1 MSDAAG
7 LIPTTT
13 AKPETAAPAEATP
26 PTPAKPAT
34 TWRPSRA
41 NHFAPD
47 RGPLTLTMGRGSE
60 TGLAMIGFELAG
72 NVEVPP
78 LEEVYEPIKDTLR
91 AALAG
96 SEEFERLTSL
106 RSQEADSSR
115 RKHAANERLVR
126 LIGERAAAVA
136 KAGAGL
142 GKVLVKLDS
151 QIAKAKE
158 DLAEVAQ
165 ELDALV
171 PLRAASAEAVGAAL
185 QAQAA
190 SAAQQERD
198 ILAARRNAAALEAIE
213 ALCQAAGPLTKF
225 AVLDLTIGRYFSSVR
240 ELALE
245 AMVSRLAD
253 GDVQPPAKPT
263 VAAHRPP
270 AGVTTTG
277 SAVPESPPAA
287 SISPESGVRIV
298 PAAAG
303 SKPGISPAGISE
315 PDGMLHPSHPLL
327 SD

>member
-13 AKPETAAPAEATP
+13 AKPAPRHPPRPRPQGGQTRDDVEAVAGKP
-26 PTPAKPAT
+26 LSPLEPADLDYGPRFRDEAGDD
-34 TWRPSRA
+34 WFRA
-41 NHFAPD
+41 
-47 RGPLTLTMGRGSE
+47 GRQCG
-60 TGLAMIGFELAG
+60 GL
-72 NVEVPP
+72 P
-78 LEEVYEPIKDTLR
+78 LEEVYEPIKDALR
-91 AALAG
+91 GVLAG

-115 RKHAANERLVR
+115 RKHAANERLVK

-142 GKVLVKLDS
+142 GKTLVRLDGQS
-151 QIAKAKE
+151 PGPRRIW
-158 DLAEVAQ
+158 
-165 ELDALV
+165 
-171 PLRAASAEAVGAAL
+171 PRSRRSWMRSCRCGRPRRRRWRAL

-198 ILAARRNAAALEAIE
+198 ILAARRNAAAQEAIE

-263 VAAHRPP
+263 VAHRSPGRRHYHRHGSSRVA
-270 AGVTTTG
+270 AGRLHLPGVRRADRPSG
-277 SAVPESPPAA
+277 RGQQAWDFARRDQRAGRHVAPLA
-287 SISPESGVRIV
+287 SIALGLT
-298 PAAAG
+298 A
-303 SKPGISPAGISE
+303 
-315 PDGMLHPSHPLL
+315 
-327 SD
+327 

>member
-1 MSDAAG
+1 M
-7 LIPTTT
+7 
-13 AKPETAAPAEATP
+13 
-26 PTPAKPAT
+26 
-34 TWRPSRA
+34 
-41 NHFAPD
+41 
-47 RGPLTLTMGRGSE
+47 
-60 TGLAMIGFELAG
+60 
-72 NVEVPP
+72 
-78 LEEVYEPIKDTLR
+78 
-91 AALAG
+91 
-96 SEEFERLTSL
+96 
-106 RSQEADSSR
+106 
-115 RKHAANERLVR
+115 
-126 LIGERAAAVA
+126 
-136 KAGAGL
+136 
-142 GKVLVKLDS
+142 
-151 QIAKAKE
+151 
-158 DLAEVAQ
+158 
-165 ELDALV
+165 

-198 ILAARRNAAALEAIE
+198 ILAARRNAAAQEAIE
-213 ALCQAAGPLTKF
+213 ALCQAAGPSTKF

-263 VAAHRPP
+263 VAHRPR

-277 SAVPESPPAA
+277 TAVPESPLAA